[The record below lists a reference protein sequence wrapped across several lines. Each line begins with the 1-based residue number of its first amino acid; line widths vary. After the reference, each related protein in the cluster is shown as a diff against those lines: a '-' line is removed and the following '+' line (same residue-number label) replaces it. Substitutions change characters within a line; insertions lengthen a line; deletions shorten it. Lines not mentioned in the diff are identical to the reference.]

1 LTLTTA
7 ARWCRPF
14 REHTRSEGPMRS
26 IQIPKLAPLKTCEVL
41 RSDDTSD
48 VRFVVPVPEDLLFF
62 RVPGVKD
69 EDVATV
75 LAALI
80 ERRFVERARK
90 ISKGGD
96 SIAPPSSVRVVIAGL
111 GGLIVGGL
119 IGFLVASLWH
129 PASGADG
136 APAGAVAGVIFG
148 LFYGLWQR
156 AKAATAFTGLK
167 LLYGEPGGSAEERL
181 HPNYWLPHAIRSL
194 CSPKPGIML
203 DA

>member
-1 LTLTTA
+1 
-7 ARWCRPF
+7 
-14 REHTRSEGPMRS
+14 MRS
-26 IQIPKLAPLKTCEVL
+26 IQIPKLAPLKSCELL

-48 VRFVVPVPEDLLFF
+48 VRFVVPVPEDLLYF

-90 ISKGGD
+90 ISKGRD
-96 SIAPPSSVRVVIAGL
+96 SIAPPSFVRVLVAGF
-111 GGLIVGGL
+111 GGLVAGGL
-119 IGFLVASLWH
+119 IGFLVASVWH
-129 PASGADG
+129 PASIAGMDG
-136 APAGAVAGVIFG
+136 AWTGAAAGVILG
-148 LFYGLWQR
+148 LLYGLWQR
-156 AKAATAFTGLK
+156 AKVATAFNGLR
-167 LLYGEPGGSAEERL
+167 LLYGEPGGSPGDRL

-203 DA
+203 EA